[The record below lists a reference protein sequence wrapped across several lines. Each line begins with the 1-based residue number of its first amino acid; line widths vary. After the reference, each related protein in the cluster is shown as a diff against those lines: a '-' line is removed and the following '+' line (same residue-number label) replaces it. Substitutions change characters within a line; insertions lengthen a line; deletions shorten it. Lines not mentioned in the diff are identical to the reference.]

1 MSQLPILQENAFLT
15 LLIKDNLIH
24 ANLAYSNLSNQR
36 SYILSDSTDL
46 SPLKFRLDD
55 TIFTKN
61 FWFEYFDS
69 LEKVFNWNIVDKRF
83 EDVFKIRSF
92 EEEEIGVM
100 GIKVII
106 DDNQPFFKNILVSLH
121 NFSRDIIIKT
131 SDDKYMEDICS
142 GLLDRLEYNDLI
154 WLDLDIS
161 HFSIYRASKVVSKAL
176 SSNDQETSRIKFVS
190 SKIDWKN
197 EIGLIDFI
205 KSSKVKSFFSQNT
218 LDSEISDR
226 WANFIAHSC
235 EYIADPLLHDIL
247 RAFSTMQILSMK
259 QENRDKLN
267 NICADNCVLFLTGSI
282 PKLLTIKELLFAVID
297 GLELDGVFDI
307 YIDNENR
314 LLTFGKNF
322 IEKEK
327 TSSIT
332 IFRGDILPFAFK
344 LLIPEISQKNKDK
357 VIFSGKVLARNEQ
370 ERDIFAFGSSLQVLQ
385 IPHVDEKIIVQGE
398 LKNGAVFSNLVYK
411 NIEFLSVKN
420 SLEYKY
426 LVIDARMRPIIY
438 GPSAQ
443 ENRIKFKIWGDADK
457 E

>member
-1 MSQLPILQENAFLT
+1 MSQLPILQGNAFLT
-15 LLIKDNLIH
+15 LLIKDNFIH
-24 ANLAYSNLSNQR
+24 ANLAFSNLSDQR

-55 TIFTKN
+55 IVFTKR
-61 FWFEYFDS
+61 FWLEYFDS
-69 LEKVFNWNIVDKRF
+69 LERVFNWEITDKRF
-83 EDVFKIRSF
+83 EDVFKIKSF
-92 EEEEIGVM
+92 EEEGIGVK
-100 GIKVII
+100 GVKVIV

-121 NFSRDIIIKT
+121 DFSRDITIKT
-131 SDDKYMEDICS
+131 ADDKYMEDICS
-142 GLLDRLEYNDLI
+142 GLLNRLGYNDLI

-161 HFSIYRASKVVSKAL
+161 HFSIYRASKVISKAV
-176 SSNDQETSRIKFVS
+176 SNNDQETSSVKFTS

-218 LDSEISDR
+218 SDSEISDR

-247 RAFSTMQILSMK
+247 RAFSTMQILSIK
-259 QENRDKLN
+259 QENNANLN
-267 NICADNCVLFLTGSI
+267 NIYTDNCALFLTGSI

-297 GLELDGVFDI
+297 GLELDGIFDM
-307 YIDNENR
+307 YIDKENK
-314 LLTFGKNF
+314 LLTFGKSF
-322 IEKEK
+322 IDREK
-327 TSSIT
+327 TSDIT
-332 IFRGDILPFAFK
+332 IFRGDILPRAFK

-357 VIFSGKVLARNEQ
+357 VIFSGKVLAKNEE
-370 ERDIFAFGSSLQVLQ
+370 ERDIFAFGSSLQILQ
-385 IPHVDEKIIVQGE
+385 IPHVDDKIIVQGE
-398 LKNGAVFSNLVYK
+398 LKNGVVFSNLVYK

-426 LVIDARMRPIIY
+426 LVVDARMRPIIY

-443 ENRIKFKIWGDADK
+443 ENRIKFKVWGNADK